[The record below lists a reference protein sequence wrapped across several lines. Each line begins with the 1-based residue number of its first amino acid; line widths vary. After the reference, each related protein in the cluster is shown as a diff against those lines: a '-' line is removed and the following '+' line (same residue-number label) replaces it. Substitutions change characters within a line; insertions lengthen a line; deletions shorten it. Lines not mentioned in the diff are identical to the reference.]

1 MRARWLFFWACL
13 AVIAGSA
20 VGAWAA
26 LQARAEDVRG
36 WEQATETFDLPYRLP
51 LAGVNVELTQYAPG
65 DLAHELDRIAAAGF
79 TWVRQPFLW
88 AIIEPEPG
96 VYAWDAYDAIVE
108 AVAACDGLALVAV
121 LDGTPP
127 WARHELAPD
136 HPYAPPASVTAYGEF
151 AGAVAARYAGKI
163 AYYQVWDEPNITSHW
178 GGLDPRPA
186 HYVAMLRE
194 AYTAIHA
201 ADAAASVIAAALA
214 PTVERGPHNL
224 SDVLYLRA
232 LYDLG
237 GRDFFDAAAGKPYGF
252 GTGPDN
258 RRVDESLLNF
268 SRLILLREEMV
279 RQGDGD
285 KPLWG
290 SNFGWNAL
298 PDDWRGPPSIWGS
311 VSAEEQGRY
320 TQEAYE
326 RARREW
332 PWIGGLILQHWGPDA
347 PADDPIQGFAVAPR
361 IAEWLAGGLRLRDD
375 DALIPGRYPAQNA
388 HAAYSENWRFSD
400 LGADALLPIGADAG
414 KVENRITIQIEGTDF
429 AIALRR
435 DDYLAY
441 LTVTV
446 DGRPANALPRNRQGE
461 AFIVLT
467 SPERTP
473 ELSLIRVAKG
483 LADGPHTVEIV
494 HRPAQGDDRWPIA
507 GFAVAV
513 APDTATTDRAL
524 LACGVIGGLA
534 LLGLALT
541 AWRLPWGQLA
551 VPAPQTFRRFLEW
564 LLGLLVSFVL
574 LLGTLV
580 TWGEALPALLRR
592 DQPALAVTILT
603 AGIAALSPP
612 FVITLASL
620 AVLFVLVYNR
630 PLLGLMLI
638 IFWSAFFLSTLDL
651 LFSAFTTVEVYLTLT
666 VAALLAR
673 AAVDWARQR
682 QRAGPLRVALQ
693 LTWLDW
699 LVLAFAAL
707 GIASLSWSEFR
718 TPALRQLR
726 VVVLEPVAFYFLI
739 RVLRLAR
746 RDLLWLGDALL
757 FTGGA
762 IAIVGLYLYAT
773 GESVVEAEDGAR
785 RLISV
790 YGSPNG
796 VGMYLG
802 RCLPFALAY
811 VLVAPRGSWRW
822 LYGALGGAVMLLA
835 VLLSQSR
842 GAILLGL
849 PGALIVTLV
858 FWRGRRSLAPVIG
871 AMLALLAALVPL
883 TLLLPR
889 LGDLLGSTATFR
901 RHLWYSAWQL
911 IRERP
916 LTGAGLD
923 QFLYW
928 YRSRYLLPEAWEE
941 PNLSIPHNLV
951 LNHWVSL
958 GILGVIIMLVFQV
971 VFWRK
976 LWRLRGWAA
985 GPDPVAF
992 MLVLGLAG
1000 SMADFLAHGLVDV
1013 GYFAINLAFVF
1024 FLSLGLLHRLEDM
1037 ACDVA
1042 PARTAL
1048 GSAGL
1053 VAAGE
1058 DVP

>member
-1 MRARWLFFWACL
+1 MVWAAMRARWFLFWVCL
-13 AVIAGSA
+13 ILIAGSA

-51 LAGVNVELTQYAPG
+51 LAGVNVELTQVAPD
-65 DLAHELDRIAAAGF
+65 DLARELDRIAAAGF

-88 AIIEPEPG
+88 AAIEPEPG
-96 VYAWDAYDAIVE
+96 VYAWGAYDALVQ
-108 AVAACDGLALVAV
+108 AVAARDGLALVAV

-127 WARHELAPD
+127 WARHELAPE
-136 HPYAPPASVTAYGEF
+136 HPYAPPASVIAYGRF
-151 AGAVAARYAGKI
+151 AGAVAARYADAI

-178 GGLDPRPA
+178 GELDPRPA

-201 ADAAASVIAAALA
+201 ADATASVIAAALA

-252 GTGPDN
+252 STGPDD
-258 RRVDESLLNF
+258 RRVDERVLNF

-279 RQGDGD
+279 RRGDGD

-311 VSAEEQGRY
+311 VTAQAQLQY
-320 TQEAYE
+320 TQAAYE

-361 IAEWLAGGLRLRDD
+361 VAEWLAGGLRLSD
-375 DALIPGRYPAQNA
+375 DALIPGQYPALNA
-388 HAAYSENWRFSD
+388 HTAYSENWRFSD
-400 LGADALLPIGADAG
+400 LGADAELPAGSDAG
-414 KVENRITIQIEGTDF
+414 AVENRITAQFEGTEF
-429 AIALRR
+429 AIVLRR

-441 LTVTV
+441 LIVTV

-473 ELSLIRVAKG
+473 ELGLIRVAEG
-483 LADGPHTVEIV
+483 LANGPHTVEIV

-513 APDTATTDRAL
+513 APDTAATDRAL
-524 LACGVIGGLA
+524 LACGIVGGLA
-534 LLGLALT
+534 LLGLVFA

-564 LLGLLVSFVL
+564 LLSLFVSFVL

-580 TWGEALPALLRR
+580 TWGEAFPALLRR

-603 AGIAALSPP
+603 AGIAALSPA

-620 AVLFVLVYNR
+620 VVLVVLVYNR
-630 PLLGLMLI
+630 PLFGLMLI
-638 IFWSAFFLSTLDL
+638 LFWSAFFLSTLDL
-651 LFSAFTTVEVYLTLT
+651 LFSAFTTVEVYLALT

-673 AAVDWARQR
+673 AAVDWARHR
-682 QRAGPLRVALQ
+682 RRAEPLRVALR
-693 LTWLDW
+693 LTRLDW
-699 LVLAFAAL
+699 LALAFAAL
-707 GIASLSWSEFR
+707 GVVSLSWSEFL

-726 VVVLEPVAFYFLI
+726 VVVLEPVLFYFLI
-739 RVLRLAR
+739 RWLRLAR

-762 IAIVGLYLYAT
+762 IAVVGLYLYAT

-849 PGALIVTLV
+849 PAALIVTLV

-871 AMLALLAALVPL
+871 AVLVLLTALVPL
-883 TLLLPR
+883 ALLLPR

-916 LTGAGLD
+916 LTGVGLD

-941 PNLSIPHNLV
+941 PNLSIPHTLV

-958 GILGVIIMLVFQV
+958 GILGVILALALQV
-971 VFWRK
+971 VFWRR
-976 LWRLRGWAA
+976 LWRLRGQVVRS
-985 GPDPVAF
+985 DSVAF

-1037 ACDVA
+1037 T
-1042 PARTAL
+1042 PGAR
-1048 GSAGL
+1048 GGRR
-1053 VAAGE
+1053 
-1058 DVP
+1058 

>member
-1 MRARWLFFWACL
+1 
-13 AVIAGSA
+13 
-20 VGAWAA
+20 
-26 LQARAEDVRG
+26 
-36 WEQATETFDLPYRLP
+36 
-51 LAGVNVELTQYAPG
+51 
-65 DLAHELDRIAAAGF
+65 
-79 TWVRQPFLW
+79 
-88 AIIEPEPG
+88 
-96 VYAWDAYDAIVE
+96 
-108 AVAACDGLALVAV
+108 
-121 LDGTPP
+121 
-127 WARHELAPD
+127 
-136 HPYAPPASVTAYGEF
+136 
-151 AGAVAARYAGKI
+151 
-163 AYYQVWDEPNITSHW
+163 
-178 GGLDPRPA
+178 
-186 HYVAMLRE
+186 
-194 AYTAIHA
+194 
-201 ADAAASVIAAALA
+201 
-214 PTVERGPHNL
+214 
-224 SDVLYLRA
+224 
-232 LYDLG
+232 
-237 GRDFFDAAAGKPYGF
+237 
-252 GTGPDN
+252 
-258 RRVDESLLNF
+258 
-268 SRLILLREEMV
+268 
-279 RQGDGD
+279 
-285 KPLWG
+285 
-290 SNFGWNAL
+290 
-298 PDDWRGPPSIWGS
+298 
-311 VSAEEQGRY
+311 
-320 TQEAYE
+320 
-326 RARREW
+326 
-332 PWIGGLILQHWGPDA
+332 
-347 PADDPIQGFAVAPR
+347 
-361 IAEWLAGGLRLRDD
+361 LRDD
-375 DALIPGRYPAQNA
+375 VLIPGQYPAQNA
-388 HAAYSENWRFSD
+388 HTVYSENWRFSE
-400 LGADALLPIGADAG
+400 LGADAELPVGTDSSG
-414 KVENRITIQIEGTDF
+414 VENRITVQFESTDF
-429 AIALRR
+429 ALALRR

-441 LTVTV
+441 LIVTV

-473 ELSLIRVAKG
+473 ELSLIRVAQG
-483 LADGPHTVEIV
+483 LAEGPHTVEIV

-513 APDTATTDRAL
+513 APDTASTDRAL
-524 LACGVIGGLA
+524 RACGLVGGLA

-541 AWRLPWGQLA
+541 AWRLPWSQLT
-551 VPAPQTFRRFLEW
+551 VPAPQTFWRFLEW
-564 LLGLLVSFVL
+564 LLSLFVSFVL

-592 DQPALAVTILT
+592 DQPALAVTVLT
-603 AGIAALSPP
+603 AGIAALSPA

-620 AVLFVLVYNR
+620 VVLFVLVYNR

-651 LFSAFTTVEVYLTLT
+651 LFSAFTTVEVYLALT
-666 VAALLAR
+666 VAVLLAR
-673 AAVDWARQR
+673 GVVDWARHR
-682 QRAGPLRVALQ
+682 QQGEPLRVAWRP
-693 LTWLDW
+693 TRLDW
-699 LVLAFAAL
+699 LALAFAAL
-707 GIASLSWSEFR
+707 GLASLSWSEFR

-726 VVVLEPVAFYFLI
+726 VVVLEPVLFYFLI
-739 RVLRLAR
+739 RWLRLSR

-762 IAIVGLYLYAT
+762 IAVVGLYLYAT

-849 PGALIVTLV
+849 PAALVVTLV
-858 FWRGRRSLAPVIG
+858 FWRGRRSLVPVIG
-871 AMLALLAALVPL
+871 AALGLLAALVPL

-916 LTGAGLD
+916 LTGVGLD

-941 PNLSIPHNLV
+941 PNLSVPHNLV

-958 GILGVIIMLVFQV
+958 GILGVILMLAFQV
-971 VFWRK
+971 VFWRR
-976 LWRLRGWAA
+976 LWRLRGTAA
-985 GPDPVAF
+985 GADSVAF

-1024 FLSLGLLHRLEDM
+1024 FLSLGLLHRLED
-1037 ACDVA
+1037 AVA
-1042 PARTAL
+1042 GADGARQPTAPDR
-1048 GSAGL
+1048 GESA
-1053 VAAGE
+1053 
-1058 DVP
+1058 

>member
-1 MRARWLFFWACL
+1 MRARWLVFWACL
-13 AVIAGSA
+13 ILIAGSA
-20 VGAWAA
+20 VGAWAT
-26 LQARAEDVRG
+26 LQARTDDVRG

-51 LAGVNVELTQYAPG
+51 LAGVNVELTQYAPN
-65 DLAHELDRIAAAGF
+65 DLARELERIAAAGF

-88 AIIEPEPG
+88 ASIEPEQG
-96 VYAWDAYDAIVE
+96 VFAWDAYDALVQ
-108 AVAACDGLALVAV
+108 AVAAREGLTLVAV

-136 HPYAPPASVTAYGEF
+136 HPYAPPASVIAYGEF
-151 AGAVAARYAGKI
+151 AGAVAARYAGQI
-163 AYYQVWDEPNITSHW
+163 AYYQLWDEPNITTHW

-201 ADAAASVIAAALA
+201 ADATASVIAAALA
-214 PTVERGPHNL
+214 PTVERGPDNL

-232 LYDLG
+232 IYDLG
-237 GRDFFDAAAGKPYGF
+237 GRDYFDAAAGKPYGF
-252 GTGPDN
+252 STGPDD
-258 RRVDESLLNF
+258 RRVGEGTLNF

-285 KPLWG
+285 KSLWG

-311 VSAEEQGRY
+311 VSAEEQARY
-320 TQEAYE
+320 TQMAYE

-332 PWIGGLILQHWGPDA
+332 PWIGGLILQHWEPDA
-347 PADDPIQGFAVAPR
+347 LADDPIQGFAVAPR
-361 IAEWLAGGLRLRDD
+361 IAKWLAGGLRLRDD
-375 DALIPGRYPAQNA
+375 ALVPGRYPAQNA
-388 HAAYSENWRFSD
+388 HAAYSANWRFSD
-400 LGADALLPIGADAG
+400 LGADAELPAGADVAG
-414 KVENRITIQIEGTDF
+414 VENRIAVQFEGTDF

-446 DGRPANALPRNRQGE
+446 DGRPASALPRNRQGE

-467 SPERTP
+467 SPQRTP
-473 ELSLIRVAKG
+473 ELSLIRVAAG
-483 LADGPHTVEIV
+483 LAEGPHWVEIA

-507 GFAVAV
+507 GFAVSV
-513 APDTATTDRAL
+513 APDTAATERAL
-524 LACGVIGGLA
+524 WACGIVGGLA

-541 AWRLPWGQLA
+541 ARRLPWGQLA

-564 LLGLLVSFVL
+564 LLSLLVSFVL

-592 DQPALAVTILT
+592 DQPALVATVLT

-630 PLLGLMLI
+630 PLLGLLLI

-651 LFSAFTTVEVYLTLT
+651 LFSAFTTVEVYLALT

-673 AAVDWARQR
+673 AAVDWARRR
-682 QRAGPLRVALQ
+682 QQGEALRLAWRP
-693 LTWLDW
+693 TRLDW

-707 GIASLSWSEFR
+707 GAASLSWAEFPA
-718 TPALRQLR
+718 PALRQWR
-726 VVVLEPVAFYFLI
+726 VVLLEPALFYFLI
-739 RVLRLAR
+739 CWLRPAR

-811 VLVAPRGSWRW
+811 ALVAPRGSWRW
-822 LYGALGGAVMLLA
+822 LYGALSGAVMLLA

-849 PGALIVTLV
+849 PAALIVTLV
-858 FWRGRRSLAPVIG
+858 FWRGRRALVPLVGAALAGLI
-871 AMLALLAALVPL
+871 ALVPL

-958 GILGVIIMLVFQV
+958 GILGVILMLALQV
-971 VFWRK
+971 AYWRG
-976 LWRLRGWAA
+976 LWRLRGQGAGSDAA
-985 GPDPVAF
+985 AF

-1024 FLSLGLLHRLEDM
+1024 FLSLGLLHRLETL
-1037 ACDVA
+1037 A
-1042 PARTAL
+1042 PGAEGARQPTTPDRGA
-1048 GSAGL
+1048 SA
-1053 VAAGE
+1053 
-1058 DVP
+1058 

>member
-1 MRARWLFFWACL
+1 MVAAAMRARWLVWWACL
-13 AVIAGSA
+13 ALLAGSA

-26 LQARAEDVRG
+26 LRARAEDGRG
-36 WEQATETFDLPYRLP
+36 WEQATRTFDLPYRLP
-51 LAGVNVELTQYAPG
+51 LAGVNVELTQYAPA
-65 DLAHELDRIAAAGF
+65 DLARELDRIAAAGF

-88 AIIEPEPG
+88 ATIEPEPG
-96 VYAWDAYDAIVE
+96 VYAWDAYDAVVE
-108 AVAACDGLALVAV
+108 AVAAREGLALVAV

-127 WARHELAPD
+127 WARHELAPE
-136 HPYAPPASVTAYGEF
+136 HPYAPPASVIAFGDF
-151 AGAVAARYAGKI
+151 AGAVAARYADEI
-163 AYYQVWDEPNITSHW
+163 AHYQVWDEPNIASHW

-186 HYVAMLRE
+186 HYLAMLRE
-194 AYTAIHA
+194 AYRAIHA
-201 ADAAASVIAAALA
+201 ADATASVIAAALA
-214 PTVERGPHNL
+214 PTVERGPDNL

-232 LYDLG
+232 LYEQG
-237 GRDFFDAAAGKPYGF
+237 GGDFFDAAAGKPYGF
-252 GTGPDN
+252 GTGPND
-258 RRVDESLLNF
+258 RLVDESLLNF

-279 RQGDGD
+279 RRGDGD

-298 PDDWRGPPSIWGS
+298 PADWRGPPSIWGS
-311 VSAEEQGRY
+311 VSAQVQAQY
-320 TQEAYE
+320 TQAAYE

-332 PWIGGLILQHWGPDA
+332 PWIGGLILQHWEPDA

-361 IAEWLAGGLRLRDD
+361 IAGWLAEGLRLSDG
-375 DALIPGRYPAQNA
+375 ALIPGRYPAQNA
-388 HAAYSENWRFSD
+388 HTVYSENWRFGD
-400 LGADALLPIGADAG
+400 LGADTLLPAGTDAG
-414 KVENRITIQIEGTDF
+414 GVENRIVAQFEGTEF

-441 LTVTV
+441 LIVTV

-473 ELSLIRVAKG
+473 ELSLIRVAEG
-483 LADGPHTVEIV
+483 LNNGPHTVEIV

-513 APDTATTDRAL
+513 APDTAANDRAL
-524 LACGVIGGLA
+524 LACGLVGGLA
-534 LLGLALT
+534 LLGFVFA
-541 AWRLPWGQLA
+541 AWRLPWGRLA

-564 LLGLLVSFVL
+564 LLSLFVSFAL
-574 LLGTLV
+574 LLGTLI
-580 TWGEALPALLRR
+580 TWGEAIPALLRR

-603 AGIAALSPP
+603 AGIAAFSPS

-620 AVLFVLVYNR
+620 VVLFVLVYNR
-630 PLLGLMLI
+630 PLLGLMLVV
-638 IFWSAFFLSTLDL
+638 FWSAFFLSTLDL
-651 LFSAFTTVEVYLTLT
+651 LISAFTTVEVYLALT

-673 AAVDWARQR
+673 ATVDWAQQR
-682 QRAGPLRVALQ
+682 QRAQPFRARPRLSR
-693 LTWLDW
+693 LDW
-699 LVLAFAAL
+699 LVLAFAGL
-707 GIASLSWSEFR
+707 GVLSLSWSEF
-718 TPALRQLR
+718 PAPAMRQLR
-726 VVVLEPVAFYFLI
+726 VVILEPALFYFLI
-739 RVLRLAR
+739 RWLRLAR

-762 IAIVGLYLYAT
+762 IAVVGLYLYAT
-773 GESVVEAEDGAR
+773 GEAVVEAEDGAR

-811 VLVAPRGSWRW
+811 ALVAPRGSWRW

-849 PGALIVTLV
+849 PAALLVTLV
-858 FWRGRRSLAPVIG
+858 FWRGRRSLVPVIG
-871 AMLALLAALVPL
+871 AVLGLLAALVPL

-901 RHLWYSAWQL
+901 WHLWYSSWQL
-911 IRERP
+911 ILERP
-916 LTGAGLD
+916 LTGVGLD

-941 PNLSIPHNLV
+941 PNLSIPHTLL

-958 GILGVIIMLVFQV
+958 GILGVILLLAFQV
-971 VFWRK
+971 VFWRR
-976 LWRLRGWAA
+976 LWRLRGQVA
-985 GPDPVAF
+985 GADPGAF

-1000 SMADFLAHGLVDV
+1000 SMANFLAHGLVDV

-1024 FLSLGLLHRLEDM
+1024 FLSLGLLQRLSEI
-1037 ACDVA
+1037 A
-1042 PARTAL
+1042 PTVEEVPSPGPDAP
-1048 GSAGL
+1048 SA
-1053 VAAGE
+1053 
-1058 DVP
+1058 